1 MTAACSVV
9 GVSSRDDNE
18 PDRADFLNAACAVI
32 DRWAQSN
39 PGNVRLRLADT
50 DDLSALHSLN
60 SDAIMGLGEDGLFM
74 PMPKSFLSE
83 MIRNGI
89 ILLIERGG
97 EPLGYSVAVPA
108 GRDHPPF
115 IPGPDSGRTGLL
127 FGTALDQAMRG
138 QGWHLRL
145 IRMRKRIF
153 SEAGFVSAQSTASP
167 FNSASL
173 ANLMN
178 SGFHVSGLKNLLD
191 GHPRFLLE
199 CELAFESGQ
208 RSEPTGRQR
217 HVLLPKA
224 GNLSDH
230 QTLLADGLVATG
242 IRKGQN
248 CTLIYSRRPEPHSGE
263 PNP

>member
-1 MTAACSVV
+1 MMTACSEM
-9 GVSSRDDNE
+9 GVSVRDDSE
-18 PDRADFLNAACAVI
+18 PDRADFLHTARTVI
-32 DRWAQSN
+32 DRWSRSN
-39 PGNVRLRLADT
+39 PENVRLRPADA
-50 DDLSALHSLN
+50 DDLRALHSLN

-74 PMPKSFLSE
+74 PMPESFLSE

-97 EPLGYSVAVPA
+97 EPLGYSIAVPA
-108 GRDHPPF
+108 GRGQPPF
-115 IPGPDSGRTGLL
+115 IPGTHSGWTGLL
-127 FGTALDQAMRG
+127 FGTALDPAMRG

-153 SEAGFVSAQSTASP
+153 SDAGFVSAQSTASP

-178 SGFHVSGLKNLLD
+178 SGFHVSGLRNLLD

-199 CELAFESGQ
+199 CGLAFETGQ
-208 RSEPTGRQR
+208 QSKPTGNQR
-217 HVLLPKA
+217 HVVLPKA

-230 QTLLADGLVATG
+230 QTLLADGWVATG
-242 IRKGQN
+242 IRKGRH
-248 CTLIYSRRPEPHSGE
+248 CTLIYTRGTELHSGE

>member
-1 MTAACSVV
+1 VTTACSGV
-9 GVSSRDDNE
+9 GVTARGDGE
-18 PDRADFLNAACAVI
+18 PDRVDFLHTAHAVI
-32 DRWAQSN
+32 DGWARSN
-39 PGNVRLRLADT
+39 PGNVHLRPADA

-74 PMPKSFLSE
+74 PMPKSFLSK

-89 ILLIERGG
+89 ILFLERGG
-97 EPLGYSVAVPA
+97 KPLGYSIAVPS
-108 GRDHPPF
+108 GRGQPPF
-115 IPGPDSGRTGLL
+115 IPGAASGGTGLL
-127 FGTALDQAMRG
+127 FGTALDPAMRG

-199 CELAFESGQ
+199 CRLAFESDEQ
-208 RSEPTGRQR
+208 SEPTGRQR
-217 HVLLPKA
+217 HVVLPKS
-224 GNLSDH
+224 GSLSDH
-230 QTLLADGLVATG
+230 QSLLADGLVATG
-242 IRKGQN
+242 IRKGQH
-248 CTLIYSRRPEPHSGE
+248 CTLIYTRKPEPHSGE